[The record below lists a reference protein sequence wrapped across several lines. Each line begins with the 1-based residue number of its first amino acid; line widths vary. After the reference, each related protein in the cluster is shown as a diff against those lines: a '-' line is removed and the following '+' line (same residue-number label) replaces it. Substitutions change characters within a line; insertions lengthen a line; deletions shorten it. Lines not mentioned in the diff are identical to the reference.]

1 MSDNFK
7 SDIFNL
13 AKANNDAYKAGYEVG
28 YREGYSAA
36 LLKAAELVKQA
47 FPPRVTTDK
56 VPQ

>member
-1 MSDNFK
+1 MSVLFD
-7 SDIFNL
+7 L
-13 AKANNDAYKAGYEVG
+13 VQANNDAYKAAYEVG

-36 LLKAAELVKQA
+36 LLQAAELVNV

>member
-1 MSDNFK
+1 MSVLFD
-7 SDIFNL
+7 L
-13 AKANNDAYKAGYEVG
+13 VQANNDVYKAGYEVG

-36 LLKAAELVKQA
+36 LLQAAELVKQV

>member
-36 LLKAAELVKQA
+36 LLQAAELVNV